1 MPPYLRNE
9 TEDNPAA
16 IDYRDWHVPLGRRF
30 RALKLWF
37 VLRSYGAENL
47 RTFIRSH
54 VTWAE
59 ELESKVINDSR
70 LELAAPRTLALVCFR
85 HTDGNDA
92 TRKLADAINASGSA
106 YVTPSVTDD
115 VAYIRVSIGST
126 WTEQRHVEDL
136 WNLIDR
142 NANLK

>member
-1 MPPYLRNE
+1 MATLSIHKAYYDGLFGLWVADRSKLIDTLSILPPYLHE

-16 IDYRDWHVPLGRRF
+16 SRLRDWHVPWRLTE
-30 RALKLWF
+30 AL
-37 VLRSYGAENL
+37 VCPSVVGAENL

-59 ELESKVINDSR
+59 ELESKVVNDSR

-92 TRKLADAINASGSA
+92 TRGGRCN
-106 YVTPSVTDD
+106 
-115 VAYIRVSIGST
+115 
-126 WTEQRHVEDL
+126 Q
-136 WNLIDR
+136 
-142 NANLK
+142 